1 MERIKYD
8 NIFDNGHTPMLI
20 IDSDTGEIKD
30 GNRAACNFYGYTR
43 DKLLKLK
50 ITDINTLSQE
60 EVFEEMNKARKEDRK
75 DSEAICVLPGASGI
89 ENTEKGAFKNT
100 NLSIRDI

>member
-1 MERIKYD
+1 MRKKKYD

-50 ITDINTLSQE
+50 ITDINTL
-60 EVFEEMNKARKEDRK
+60 
-75 DSEAICVLPGASGI
+75 
-89 ENTEKGAFKNT
+89 
-100 NLSIRDI
+100 